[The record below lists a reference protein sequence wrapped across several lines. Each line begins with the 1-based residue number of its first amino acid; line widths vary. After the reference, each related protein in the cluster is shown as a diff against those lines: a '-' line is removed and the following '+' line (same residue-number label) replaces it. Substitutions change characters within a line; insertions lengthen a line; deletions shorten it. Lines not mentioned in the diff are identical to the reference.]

1 MSRLGTSPLVFLQ
14 ATARCLVWHAP
25 PMTLVAIG
33 VVVALLA
40 IAVVVLVL
48 SAKNN
53 VEVVDAPR
61 PPPPG
66 VAVQPPALAGPPPS
80 QILATGAVA
89 DLLREGRKIE
99 AIKLFR
105 EQTGVGLKEAKDAVE
120 AMERGEAVEVPPEL
134 VAAPRRITSEMAIDD
149 AELRRHLSGG
159 RLIDAIKRYRELT
172 GLGLKESKDAIES
185 LRDSMKS

>member
-1 MSRLGTSPLVFLQ
+1 MLR
-14 ATARCLVWHAP
+14 
-25 PMTLVAIG
+25 PMTLLAIG
-33 VVVALLA
+33 VVVGLLA
-40 IAVVVLVL
+40 IAVVVLLL
-48 SAKNN
+48 SVRNN
-53 VEVVDAPR
+53 VEVVDLPR

-66 VAVQPPALAGPPPS
+66 AVVQPPPLAGPPPS
-80 QILATGAVA
+80 QVVASGPVA
-89 DLLREGRKIE
+89 DLLREGKKLE
-99 AIKLFR
+99 AIKLLK

-120 AMERGEAVEVPPEL
+120 AMERGGVVEAL
-134 VAAPRRITSEMAIDD
+134 VAQAAGAPRRITSEMAIDD

>member
-1 MSRLGTSPLVFLQ
+1 MLR
-14 ATARCLVWHAP
+14 A
-25 PMTLVAIG
+25 MTLLAIG

-53 VEVVDAPR
+53 VEVVDVPR

-66 VAVQPPALAGPPPS
+66 VVVQPPPLAGPPPS
-80 QILATGAVA
+80 QILASGPVA

-99 AIKLFR
+99 AIKRYR

-120 AMERGEAVEVPPEL
+120 AMERGERLEVPPL
-134 VAAPRRITSEMAIDD
+134 PDAPRRITSEMAIDD
-149 AELRRHLSGG
+149 AELRRHLAGG

>member
-1 MSRLGTSPLVFLQ
+1 MLG
-14 ATARCLVWHAP
+14 R
-25 PMTLVAIG
+25 MTLLAIG

-53 VEVVDAPR
+53 VEVVDVPR

-66 VAVQPPALAGPPPS
+66 VVVQPPPLAGPPPS
-80 QILATGAVA
+80 QILASGPVA

-99 AIKLFR
+99 AIKRYR

-120 AMERGEAVEVPPEL
+120 AMERGDVPPLPE
-134 VAAPRRITSEMAIDD
+134 APRRITSEMAIDD
-149 AELRRHLSGG
+149 AELRRHLAGG

>member
-1 MSRLGTSPLVFLQ
+1 MLPR
-14 ATARCLVWHAP
+14 
-25 PMTLVAIG
+25 MTVVVIG

-48 SAKNN
+48 SAKND
-53 VEVVDAPR
+53 VQVVDLPR

-66 VAVQPPALAGPPPS
+66 VVVQPPPLAGPPPWQS
-80 QILATGAVA
+80 VGRGPVA
-89 DLLREGRKIE
+89 ELLREGRKIE
-99 AIKLFR
+99 AIKLYR

-120 AMERGEAVEVPPEL
+120 AMERGETVEAPPL
-134 VAAPRRITSEMAIDD
+134 PAAPRRITSEMAIDD

-159 RLIDAIKRYRELT
+159 RLIEAIKRYRELT

>member
-1 MSRLGTSPLVFLQ
+1 MLG
-14 ATARCLVWHAP
+14 R
-25 PMTLVAIG
+25 MTLLAIG

-40 IAVVVLVL
+40 IAVAVLVL

-53 VEVVDAPR
+53 VEVVDVPR

-66 VAVQPPALAGPPPS
+66 VVVQPPPLAGPPPS
-80 QILATGAVA
+80 QILAGGPVA
-89 DLLREGRKIE
+89 DLVRQGRKIE
-99 AIKLFR
+99 AIKLYK

-120 AMERGEAVEVPPEL
+120 AMERGERHEVPPLPETS
-134 VAAPRRITSEMAIDD
+134 RRITSEMAIDD
-149 AELRRHLSGG
+149 AELRRHLAGG